1 MEKRDYYEVLGVSKT
16 ATDEEIKKAYKK
28 LAKQYHPDLNPDS
41 KTAEE
46 KFKEVNEAYE
56 VLSDPQ
62 KRAGYDQFGHAG
74 ANGAGSDFGGGFGGF
89 GGGFGGADFGG
100 GFGDIFEAFFGGG
113 GGGKSNRP
121 QKGNDLRVDI
131 QVTFEEAVAGIKKEI
146 TVERYEKCDTCEGS
160 GAAPGTQP
168 TSCSQC
174 SGTGKIR
181 INQNTPFGQFQ
192 TVKTCP
198 RCQGK
203 GVIIENPCKSCH
215 GSGKVKRKKNI
226 VVQIPAGVDTG
237 SRMRV
242 AGEGEVGTLG
252 GPSGDLYVY
261 INLAPHKIFQRR
273 NDDVI
278 CEHSISFAQAAL
290 GCDVQ
295 VPTLEGQVKL
305 TIPAGTQG
313 GTTFRVRGKGFP
325 RLRGYGRG
333 DQHVKIKVV
342 TPTRLTKEQKEML
355 KAFAASYDGATP
367 NENTAANSEKDDKGA
382 KGFFNK
388 VFNNNEKNE
397 KE

>member
-1 MEKRDYYEVLGVSKT
+1 MEKKDYYEVLGVPKT

-28 LAKQYHPDLNPDS
+28 MAKQYHPDLNPDS

-74 ANGAGSDFGGGFGGF
+74 ANGAGADGGFGGF
-89 GGGFGGADFGG
+89 GGFNGADFGG
-100 GFGDIFEAFFGGG
+100 GFGDIFEAFFGG

-146 TVERYEKCDTCEGS
+146 TVERYEKCGSCEGS
-160 GAAPGTQP
+160 GAESGTQP
-168 TSCSQC
+168 AACSQC
-174 SGTGKIR
+174 NGTGKIR
-181 INQNTPFGQFQ
+181 VNQNTPFGQFQ
-192 TVKTCP
+192 TVKPCP

-203 GVIIENPCKSCH
+203 GVIIEHPCRSCH

-226 VVQIPAGVDTG
+226 VVQVPAGVDTG

-273 NDDVI
+273 DDDVI

-333 DQHVKIKVV
+333 DQHVKIRVV

-355 KAFAASYDGATP
+355 KAFAASYDGESVTGSNAK
-367 NENTAANSEKDDKGA
+367 EESDDKA
-382 KGFFNK
+382 TKGFFNK
-388 VFNNNEKNE
+388 VFNHDE
-397 KE
+397 